1 MSSNFLQTYRN
12 HVAERL
18 VLGIPPL
25 PLSAA
30 QTADVIELLKSPP
43 KGEDA
48 FLVDLITH
56 RVPAGVDN
64 AAKVKASYLAAVAHG
79 NEKCA
84 LISREHATQLLGTM
98 LGGYNISPMIA
109 LLDDADESVATQAA
123 SGLKNTLLMFDQF
136 HDVKEKAD
144 KGNSYAESVM
154 QSWANAEWFTSR
166 PEVPESIMLTVFKV
180 AGEINT
186 DDLSPAPDAWSR
198 PDIPLHALAMHKN
211 PRPGQPVESL
221 PEEEG
226 KRGPIKF
233 IDSLK
238 AKGHLVA
245 YVGDVVGTGSSRK
258 SATNSV
264 LWFTGQDIPFVPN
277 KRFGGVC
284 LGSKIAPIFY
294 NTMED
299 SGALPIELDVS
310 EMAMGDVIELRP
322 YDGKALKDGKVI
334 AEFKLKSEVLFDEVR
349 AGGRIPLIVGRG
361 LTAKARVALGLPA
374 SSQFRLPQDPLD
386 NGRGFTLAQKMVGRA
401 VGLPEG
407 QGVRPGTYCEPKM
420 TSVGSQD
427 TTGPMTRDELKDLA
441 CLGFS
446 ADLVM
451 QSFCH
456 TAAYPKPVDVKMHHE
471 LPDFMSTR
479 GGIPLRPGDGIIHSW
494 LNRMLLPDTVGTG
507 GDSHTRFPIG
517 ISFPA
522 GSGLVAF
529 GAATGV
535 MPLDMPES
543 VLVRFKGEMQ
553 PGITLRDLVNA
564 IPLYAIKA
572 GLLTVAKQ
580 GKVNIFSGRILEIEG
595 LPDLK
600 VEQAF
605 ELSDAS
611 AERSAGGC
619 TVHLN
624 KEPIIEYITSN
635 ITMLKWMIA
644 TGYSDVRTIKRRIVA
659 MENWLADPQL
669 LKGDADAEYAAVIE
683 IDLADIHEPIV
694 ACPNDPDDV
703 KTLSDVA
710 GSKIDEVFIGSC
722 MTNIGHFRA
731 ASKLLENKRDIP
743 VKLWV
748 APPTK
753 MDAKQ
758 LSEEGHYGV
767 LGSAGARME
776 MPGCSL
782 CMGNQ
787 AQVKE
792 GATVF
797 STSTRNFPNR
807 LGKNSNVYLG
817 SAELAAICSKLGRIP
832 TKAEYMADMGVLTA
846 SSDQIYQYLNFDKV
860 KDYTDLADTVKDG
873 VAA

>member
-1 MSSNFLQTYRN
+1 MSEFLTAYRA
-12 HVAERL
+12 HVAERSAQ
-18 VLGIPPL
+18 GIPPV
-25 PLSAA
+25 PLSAQ
-30 QTADVIELLKSPP
+30 QTAEVIDLLKNPP
-43 KGEDA
+43 KGEEKT
-48 FLVDLITH
+48 LVDLITY
-56 RVPAGVDN
+56 RVPAGVDD

-79 NEKCA
+79 TEKCA
-84 LISREHATQLLGTM
+84 LITRQQATHLLGTM
-98 LGGYNISPMIA
+98 LGGYNISPLID
-109 LLDDADESVATQAA
+109 LLGDADAAVAQEAA
-123 SGLKNTLLMFDQF
+123 KGLKFTLLMFDQF
-136 HDVKEKAD
+136 HDVQEKAEQ
-144 KGNSYAESVM
+144 GNAHAKSVL
-154 QSWANAEWFTSR
+154 QSWADAEWFTSR
-166 PEVPESIMLTVFKV
+166 PEVPKSIQLTVFKC

-198 PDIPLHALAMHKN
+198 PDIPLHAIAMHKN
-211 PRPGQPVESL
+211 ARPGIT
-221 PEEEG
+221 PEEDG
-226 KRGPIKF
+226 KRGPVKF
-233 IDSLK
+233 IEELK
-238 AKGHLVA
+238 AKGNLVA

-264 LWFTGQDIPFVPN
+264 LWWTGEDIPFVPN

-284 LGSKIAPIFY
+284 LGGKIAPIFY

-310 EMAMGDVIELRP
+310 QMGMGDVLELRP
-322 YDGKALKDGKVI
+322 YEGKALKGGKVI
-334 AEFKLKSEVLFDEVR
+334 AEFTLKSEVLFDEVR

-361 LTAKARVALGLPA
+361 LTAKARAALGLPA
-374 SSQFRLPQDPLD
+374 STVFRLPQAPVDS
-386 NGRGFTLAQKMVGRA
+386 GRGFTLAQKMVGRA

-407 QGVRPGTYCEPKM
+407 KGVRPGTYCEPKM
-420 TSVGSQD
+420 TSVGTQD

-446 ADLVM
+446 SDLVM

-471 LPDFMSTR
+471 LPEFITTR
-479 GGIPLRPGDGIIHSW
+479 GGISLRPGDGIIHSW

-543 VLVRFKGEMQ
+543 VLVRFKGKMQ
-553 PGITLRDLVNA
+553 PGVTLRDLVSA

-580 GKVNIFSGRILEIEG
+580 GKVNVFSGRILEIEG

-624 KEPIIEYITSN
+624 KEPIIEYINSN

-644 TGYSDVRTIKRRIVA
+644 TGYSDVRTIKRRIAA
-659 MENWLADPQL
+659 MEAWLANPQL
-669 LKGDADAEYAAVIE
+669 LKADPDAEYAAVIE
-683 IDLADIHEPIV
+683 IDLAEIHEPIL

-710 GSKIDEVFIGSC
+710 GTQIDEVFIGSC

-743 VKLWV
+743 VKLWM

-767 LGSAGARME
+767 LGAAGARME

-792 GATVF
+792 GATVL

-807 LGKNSNVYLG
+807 LGKNTNVFLG
-817 SAELAAICSKLGRIP
+817 SAELAAITSKLGRIP
-832 TKAEYMADMGVLTA
+832 TKAEYMADMGVLSGA
-846 SSDQIYQYLNFDKV
+846 SGTVYKYLNFDQV
-860 KDYTDLADTVKDG
+860 KDYTD
-873 VAA
+873 VAATVS

>member
-1 MSSNFLQTYRN
+1 MLKTYRE
-12 HVAERL
+12 HVAERAA
-18 VLGIPPL
+18 LGIPPL
-25 PLSAA
+25 PLSAK
-30 QTADVIELLKSPP
+30 QTAELIELLKSPP
-43 KGEDA
+43 KGEEVT
-48 FLVDLITH
+48 LVDLITH
-56 RVPAGVDN
+56 RVPAGVDD

-79 NEKCA
+79 TEKCA
-84 LISREHATQLLGTM
+84 LITRARATELLGTM
-98 LGGYNISPMIA
+98 LGGYNIGPMVD
-109 LLDDADESVATQAA
+109 LLDDVAVASQAA
-123 SGLKNTLLMFDQF
+123 EGLKKTLLMFDQF

-144 KGNSYAESVM
+144 KGNAFAKAVL
-154 QSWANAEWFTSR
+154 QSWADAEWFTSR
-166 PEVPESIMLTVFKV
+166 PEVPKSITVTILKV
-180 AGEINT
+180 TGETNT

-198 PDIPLHALAMHKN
+198 PDIPLHALAMLKN
-211 PRPGQPVESL
+211 KRDGIT
-221 PEEEG
+221 PEEDG

-233 IDSLK
+233 IEDLR
-238 AKGHLVA
+238 ARGNLVA

-264 LWFTGQDIPFVPN
+264 LWFTGEDIPFVPN

-284 LGSKIAPIFY
+284 LGTKIAPIFY

-299 SGALPIELDVS
+299 AGALPIELDVNQ
-310 EMAMGDVIELRP
+310 MNMGDVVELRP
-322 YDGKALKDGKVI
+322 YDGKAFKDGKEI
-334 AEFKLKSEVLFDEVR
+334 ASFQVKSDVLFDEVR
-349 AGGRIPLIVGRG
+349 AGGRIPLIIGRG
-361 LTAKARVALGLPA
+361 LTAKAREALGLKP
-374 SSQFRLPQDPLD
+374 STLFRLPQNPVDTHK
-386 NGRGFTLAQKMVGRA
+386 GFSLAQKMVGRA
-401 VGLPEG
+401 CGLPEG

-471 LPDFMSTR
+471 LPDFISTR
-479 GGIPLRPGDGIIHSW
+479 GGISLRPGDGVIHSW
-494 LNRMLLPDTVGTG
+494 LNRLLLPDTVGTG

-529 GAATGV
+529 AAATGV

-543 VLVRFKGEMQ
+543 VLVRFKGKMQ
-553 PGITLRDLVNA
+553 NGVTLRDLVNA

-572 GLLTVAKQ
+572 GLLTVEKK
-580 GKVNIFSGRILEIEG
+580 GKKNIFSGRILEIEG

-611 AERSAGGC
+611 AERSAAGC

-624 KEPIIEYITSN
+624 KEPIMEYINSN
-635 ITMLKWMIA
+635 ITMMKWMIA
-644 TGYSDVRTIKRRIVA
+644 NGYSDARTLARRIA
-659 MENWLADPQL
+659 AQEAWLKNPQL
-669 LKGDADAEYAAVIE
+669 LKGDADADYAAVIE

-703 KTLSDVA
+703 KTLAEVA
-710 GSKIDEVFIGSC
+710 GAKIDEVFIGSC

-758 LSEEGHYGV
+758 LSDEGHYGV

-807 LGKNSNVYLG
+807 LGKNSFVYLG
-817 SAELAAICSKLGRIP
+817 SAELAAICAKLGRIP
-832 TKAEYMADMGVLTA
+832 TKAEYLADMGVLTA
-846 SSDQIYQYLNFDKV
+846 ASDKVYQYLNFDKIS
-860 KDYTDLADTVKDG
+860 DYTESAATVEAG
-873 VAA
+873 VSA

>member
-1 MSSNFLQTYRN
+1 MSSTFLESYRA
-12 HVAERL
+12 HVAERAA
-18 VLGIPPL
+18 LGIPPL
-25 PLSAA
+25 PLSAK
-30 QTADVIELLKSPP
+30 QTGEVIELLKNPP
-43 KGEDA
+43 AGTEA
-48 FLVDLITH
+48 QLVDLITH
-56 RVPAGVDN
+56 RVPAGVDD

-79 NEKCA
+79 TEKCA
-84 LISREHATQLLGTM
+84 LISREKATELLGTM
-98 LGGYNISPMIA
+98 LGGYNISPMID
-109 LLDDADESVATQAA
+109 LLDDTAEAVAATAAD
-123 SGLKNTLLMFDQF
+123 GLKKTLLMFDQF

-144 KGNSYAESVM
+144 AGNAHAKGVL
-154 QSWANAEWFTSR
+154 QSWADAEWFTSR
-166 PEVPESIMLTVFKV
+166 PAVPDSITITILKV
-180 AGEINT
+180 TGETNT

-198 PDIPLHALAMHKN
+198 PDIPLHALAMLKN
-211 PRPGQPVESL
+211 KRDGIT
-221 PEEEG
+221 PEEDG
-226 KRGPIKF
+226 KRGPVKF
-233 IDSLK
+233 IEDLR
-238 AKGHLVA
+238 AKGNLVA

-264 LWFTGQDIPFVPN
+264 LWFTGEDIPFVPN

-284 LGSKIAPIFY
+284 LGAKIAPIFY

-299 SGALPIELDVS
+299 AGALPIELDVS
-310 EMAMGDVIELRP
+310 QMAMGDTVELRP

-334 AEFKLKSEVLFDEVR
+334 AEFKVKSDVLFDEVR

-361 LTAKARVALGLPA
+361 LTAKARAALGLPP
-374 SSQFRLPQDPLD
+374 STLFRLPQNPAA
-386 NGRGFTLAQKMVGRA
+386 NAKGFSLAQKMVGRA
-401 VGLPEG
+401 CGLPEG
-407 QGVRPGTYCEPKM
+407 QGVMPGTYCEPKM

-471 LPDFMSTR
+471 LPDFISTR

-529 GAATGV
+529 AAATGV

-543 VLVRFKGEMQ
+543 VLVRFKGKMQ
-553 PGITLRDLVNA
+553 PGVTLRDLVNA

-580 GKVNIFSGRILEIEG
+580 GKKNIFSGRILEIEG

-611 AERSAGGC
+611 AERSAAGC
-619 TVHLN
+619 TVHLD
-624 KEPIIEYITSN
+624 KAPIIEYINSN

-644 TGYSDVRTIKRRIVA
+644 TGYSDVRTIKRRIAA
-659 MENWLADPQL
+659 MEAWLADPQL
-669 LKGDADAEYAAVIE
+669 LKGDADADYAAVID
-683 IDLADIHEPIV
+683 IDLADIVEPIV

-710 GSKIDEVFIGSC
+710 GAKIDEVFIGSC

-731 ASKLLENKRDIP
+731 ASKLLEGKRDIP

-758 LSEEGHYGV
+758 LTEEGHYGV

-817 SAELAAICSKLGRIP
+817 SAELASICSKLGRIP
-832 TKAEYMADMGVLTA
+832 TREEYLADMGVLTA
-846 SSDQIYQYLNFDKV
+846 GSDKIYQYLNFDKV
-860 KDYTDLADTVKDG
+860 KDYTDLADQVT
-873 VAA
+873 A

>member
-1 MSSNFLQTYRN
+1 VSEFLTAYRA
-12 HVAERL
+12 HVAERSAQ
-18 VLGIPPL
+18 GIPPA
-25 PLSAA
+25 PLSAQ
-30 QTADVIELLKSPP
+30 QTAEVIDLLKNPP
-43 KGEDA
+43 KGEEKT
-48 FLVDLITH
+48 LVDLITY
-56 RVPAGVDN
+56 RVPAGVDD

-79 NEKCA
+79 TEKCA
-84 LISREHATQLLGTM
+84 LITRQQATHLLGTM
-98 LGGYNISPMIA
+98 LGGYNISPLID
-109 LLDDADESVATQAA
+109 LLADADAAVAQEAA
-123 SGLKNTLLMFDQF
+123 KGLKFTLLMFDQF
-136 HDVKEKAD
+136 HDVQEKAEQ
-144 KGNSYAESVM
+144 GNAHAKSVL
-154 QSWANAEWFTSR
+154 QSWADAEWFTSR
-166 PEVPESIMLTVFKV
+166 PEVPKSIQLTVFKC

-198 PDIPLHALAMHKN
+198 PDIPLHAIAMHKN
-211 PRPGQPVESL
+211 ARPGIT
-221 PEEEG
+221 PEEDG
-226 KRGPIKF
+226 KRGPVKF
-233 IDSLK
+233 IEELK
-238 AKGHLVA
+238 AKGNLVA

-264 LWFTGQDIPFVPN
+264 LWWTGEDIPFVPN

-284 LGSKIAPIFY
+284 LGGKIAPIFY

-310 EMAMGDVIELRP
+310 QMVMGDVIELRP
-322 YDGKALKDGKVI
+322 YEGKALKGGKVI
-334 AEFKLKSEVLFDEVR
+334 AEFTLKSEVLFDEVR

-361 LTAKARVALGLPA
+361 LTAKARAALGLPA
-374 SSQFRLPQDPLD
+374 STVFRLPQAPVDS
-386 NGRGFTLAQKMVGRA
+386 GRGYTLAQKMVGRA

-407 QGVRPGTYCEPKM
+407 KGVRPGTYCEPKM
-420 TSVGSQD
+420 TSVGTQD

-446 ADLVM
+446 SDLVM

-471 LPDFMSTR
+471 LPEFITTR
-479 GGIPLRPGDGIIHSW
+479 GGISLRPGDGIIHSW

-543 VLVRFKGEMQ
+543 VLVRFKGKMQ
-553 PGITLRDLVNA
+553 PGVTLRDLVNA

-580 GKVNIFSGRILEIEG
+580 GKVNVFSGRILEIEG

-624 KEPIIEYITSN
+624 KEPIIEYINSN

-644 TGYSDVRTIKRRIVA
+644 TGYSDVRTIKRRIAA
-659 MENWLADPQL
+659 MEAWLANPQL
-669 LKGDADAEYAAVIE
+669 LKADPDAEYAAVIE
-683 IDLADIHEPIV
+683 IDLAEIHEPIL

-710 GSKIDEVFIGSC
+710 GTQIDEVFIGSC

-743 VKLWV
+743 VKLWM

-767 LGSAGARME
+767 LGAAGARME

-792 GATVF
+792 GATVL

-807 LGKNSNVYLG
+807 LGKNTNVFLG
-817 SAELAAICSKLGRIP
+817 SAELAAITSKLGRIP
-832 TKAEYMADMGVLTA
+832 TKAEYMADMGVLSGT
-846 SSDQIYQYLNFDKV
+846 SGTVYKYLNFDQV
-860 KDYTDLADTVKDG
+860 KDYTD
-873 VAA
+873 VAATVS

>member
-1 MSSNFLQTYRN
+1 MEASVGSRN
-12 HVAERL
+12 PR
-18 VLGIPPL
+18 LGIEP
-25 PLSAA
+25 
-30 QTADVIELLKSPP
+30 DE
-43 KGEDA
+43 
-48 FLVDLITH
+48 
-56 RVPAGVDN
+56 AG
-64 AAKVKASYLAAVAHG
+64 A
-79 NEKCA
+79 
-84 LISREHATQLLGTM
+84 
-98 LGGYNISPMIA
+98 
-109 LLDDADESVATQAA
+109 
-123 SGLKNTLLMFDQF
+123 
-136 HDVKEKAD
+136 
-144 KGNSYAESVM
+144 
-154 QSWANAEWFTSR
+154 
-166 PEVPESIMLTVFKV
+166 
-180 AGEINT
+180 
-186 DDLSPAPDAWSR
+186 
-198 PDIPLHALAMHKN
+198 
-211 PRPGQPVESL
+211 
-221 PEEEG
+221 
-226 KRGPIKF
+226 RGPTRQLAKLI
-233 IDSLK
+233 
-238 AKGHLVA
+238 AKGHPVA

-264 LWFTGQDIPFVPN
+264 LWFTGEDIPFVPN

-284 LGSKIAPIFY
+284 LGTKIAPIFY

-299 SGALPIELDVS
+299 AGALPIELDVS
-310 EMAMGDVIELRP
+310 QMNMGDVVELRP
-322 YDGKALKDGKVI
+322 YDGKAFKDGKEI
-334 AEFKLKSEVLFDEVR
+334 ASFQVKSDVLFDEVR
-349 AGGRIPLIVGRG
+349 AGGRIPLIIGRG
-361 LTAKARVALGLPA
+361 LTAKAREALGLAP
-374 SSQFRLPQDPLD
+374 STLFRLPQNPADTKK
-386 NGRGFTLAQKMVGRA
+386 GFSLAQKMVGRA
-401 VGLPEG
+401 CGLPEG

-471 LPDFMSTR
+471 LPDFISTR
-479 GGIPLRPGDGIIHSW
+479 GGVALRPGDGVIHSW
-494 LNRMLLPDTVGTG
+494 LNRLLLPDTVGTG

-529 GAATGV
+529 AAATGV

-543 VLVRFKGEMQ
+543 VLVRFKGKMQ
-553 PGITLRDLVNA
+553 DGITLRDLVNA

-572 GLLTVAKQ
+572 GLLTVEKK
-580 GKVNIFSGRILEIEG
+580 GKKNIFSGRILEIEG

-611 AERSAGGC
+611 AERSAAGC

-624 KEPIIEYITSN
+624 KEPIAEYVTSN
-635 ITMLKWMIA
+635 ITMMKWMIA
-644 TGYSDVRTIKRRIVA
+644 NGYSDARTLARRIA
-659 MENWLADPQL
+659 AQEAWLKDPQL
-669 LKGDADAEYAAVIE
+669 LKGDADADYAAVIE

-703 KTLSDVA
+703 KTLAEVA
-710 GSKIDEVFIGSC
+710 GTKIDEVFIGSC

-731 ASKLLENKRDIP
+731 ASKLMEGKRDIP
-743 VKLWV
+743 VKLWI

-758 LSEEGHYGV
+758 LSDEGHYGI
-767 LGSAGARME
+767 LGGAGARME

-787 AQVKE
+787 AQVKQ

-807 LGKNSNVYLG
+807 LGKDSNVYLG

-832 TKAEYMADMGVLTA
+832 TKAEYLADMGVLTA
-846 SSDQIYQYLNFDKV
+846 ASSKVYQYLNFDKIS
-860 KDYTDLADTVKDG
+860 DYTESAATVK
-873 VAA
+873 

>member
-1 MSSNFLQTYRN
+1 MLQAYRQ
-12 HVAERL
+12 HVADRAA
-18 VLGIPPL
+18 LGIPPL
-25 PLSAA
+25 PLSAQ
-30 QTADVIELLKSPP
+30 QTGELIELLKAPP
-43 KGEDA
+43 AGEGA
-48 FLVDLITH
+48 TLVHLFTH
-56 RVPAGVDN
+56 RVPAGVDD

-79 NEKCA
+79 TESCS
-84 LISREHATQLLGTM
+84 LISREQATELLGTM
-98 LGGYNISPMIA
+98 LGGYNISPLID
-109 LLDDADESVATQAA
+109 LLDDTTVGAIAA
-123 SGLKNTLLMFDQF
+123 KGLKGTLLMFDQF
-136 HDVKEKAD
+136 HDVQEKAE
-144 KGNSYAESVM
+144 KGNANAKSVL
-154 QSWANAEWFTSR
+154 QSWADAEWFTSR
-166 PEVPESIMLTVFKV
+166 PEVPASITVAIFKV
-180 AGEINT
+180 TGETNT

-198 PDIPLHALAMHKN
+198 PDIPLHALAMLKN
-211 PRPGQPVESL
+211 KRDGIN
-221 PEEEG
+221 PEEDG

-233 IDSLK
+233 IEDLR
-238 AKGHLVA
+238 AKGNLVA

-264 LWFTGQDIPFVPN
+264 LWFTGEDIPYVPN

-284 LGSKIAPIFY
+284 LGTKIAPIFY

-299 SGALPIELDVS
+299 AGALPIELDVS
-310 EMAMGDVIELRP
+310 QMNMGDVVELRP

-334 AEFKLKSEVLFDEVR
+334 AEFKVKSEVLFDEVR
-349 AGGRIPLIVGRG
+349 AGGRIPLIIGRG
-361 LTAKARVALGLPA
+361 LTAKAREALGLPP
-374 SSQFRLPQDPLD
+374 STLFRLPQSPVDTKK
-386 NGRGFTLAQKMVGRA
+386 GFSLAQKMVGKA
-401 VGLPEG
+401 CGLPEVNG
-407 QGVRPGTYCEPKM
+407 QQQGVRPGTYCEPRM

-471 LPDFMSTR
+471 LPDFISHR
-479 GGIPLRPGDGIIHSW
+479 GGIALRPGDGVIHSW
-494 LNRMLLPDTVGTG
+494 LNRFLLPDTVGTG

-529 GAATGV
+529 AAATGV

-543 VLVRFKGEMQ
+543 VLVRFKGTMQ
-553 PGITLRDLVNA
+553 PGVTLRDLVNA

-572 GLLTVAKQ
+572 GLLTVEKK
-580 GKVNIFSGRILEIEG
+580 GKKNIFSGRILEIEG

-611 AERSAGGC
+611 AERSAAGC

-624 KEPIIEYITSN
+624 KEPIIEYINSN
-635 ITMLKWMIA
+635 ITLMKWMISE
-644 TGYSDVRTIKRRIVA
+644 GYADARTLQRRIA
-659 MENWLADPQL
+659 AQEAWLKNPQL
-669 LKGDADAEYAAVIE
+669 LKGDADADYAAVIE

-703 KTLSDVA
+703 KTLAEVSGA
-710 GSKIDEVFIGSC
+710 KIDEVFIGSC

-731 ASKLLENKRDIP
+731 ASKLLEGKRDIP

-753 MDAKQ
+753 MDAKK
-758 LSEEGHYGV
+758 LSDEGHYGV
-767 LGSAGARME
+767 LGNAGARME

-817 SAELAAICSKLGRIP
+817 SAELASICSKLGRIP
-832 TKAEYMADMGVLTA
+832 TKEEYLADMGVLTA
-846 SSDQIYQYLNFDKV
+846 ASSMVYQYLNFDQIKDFTDAAEKV
-860 KDYTDLADTVKDG
+860 SA
-873 VAA
+873 

>member
-1 MSSNFLQTYRN
+1 MSEFLTTYHA
-12 HVAERL
+12 HVVERSA
-18 VLGIPPL
+18 LGIPPL
-25 PLSAA
+25 PLTAK
-30 QTADVIELLKSPP
+30 QTGELIELLKNPP
-43 KGEDA
+43 KGEEKT
-48 FLVDLITH
+48 LVDLITF
-56 RVPAGVDN
+56 RVPAGVDD
-64 AAKVKASYLAAVAHG
+64 AAKVKASYLAAVAYG
-79 NEKCA
+79 TEKCA
-84 LISREHATQLLGTM
+84 LISRVHATQLLGTM
-98 LGGYNISPMIA
+98 LGGYNISPMID
-109 LLDDADESVATQAA
+109 LLDDADATVADQAA
-123 SGLKNTLLMFDQF
+123 TGLKSTLLMFDQF
-136 HDVKEKAD
+136 HDVQEKAE
-144 KGNSYAESVM
+144 KGNAYAKAVL
-154 QSWANAEWFTSR
+154 QSWADAEWFTSR
-166 PEVPESIMLTVFKV
+166 PEVAKSIQLTVFKC

-211 PRPGQPVESL
+211 ARPGIV
-221 PEEEG
+221 PEEDG
-226 KRGPIKF
+226 KRGPVKF
-233 IDSLK
+233 IEELK

-264 LWFTGQDIPFVPN
+264 LWWTGQDIPFVPN

-299 SGALPIELDVS
+299 SGALPIEVDVS
-310 EMAMGDVIELRP
+310 QMAMGDVIELRP
-322 YDGKALKDGKVI
+322 YDGKVLKDGQVI
-334 AEFKLKSEVLFDEVR
+334 GEFSFKSDVLFDEVR

-361 LTAKARVALGLPA
+361 LTSKARAALGLPA
-374 SSQFRLPQDPLD
+374 STVFRLPQDPVD
-386 NGRGFTLAQKMVGRA
+386 SGRGYTLAQKMVGRS

-407 QGVRPGTYCEPKM
+407 KGVRPGTYCEPKM
-420 TSVGSQD
+420 TSVGTQD

-446 ADLVM
+446 SDLVM

-471 LPDFMSTR
+471 LPEFITTR
-479 GGIPLRPGDGIIHSW
+479 GGISLRPGDGIIHSW

-543 VLVRFKGEMQ
+543 VLVRFKGKMQ
-553 PGITLRDLVNA
+553 PGVTLRDLVSA

-580 GKVNIFSGRILEIEG
+580 GKINVFSGRILEIEG

-605 ELSDAS
+605 ELSDSS

-644 TGYSDVRTIKRRIVA
+644 TGYSDVRTIKRRIAA
-659 MENWLADPQL
+659 MEAWLADPQL
-669 LKGDADAEYAAVIE
+669 LKADPDAEYAAVIE
-683 IDLADIHEPIV
+683 IDLAEIHEPIL

-710 GSKIDEVFIGSC
+710 GTKIDEVFIGSC

-743 VKLWV
+743 VKLWM

-758 LSEEGHYGV
+758 LTEEGHYGV
-767 LGSAGARME
+767 LGAAGARME

-792 GATVF
+792 GATVL

-807 LGKNSNVYLG
+807 LGKNTFVYLG
-817 SAELAAICSKLGRIP
+817 SAELAAITSKLGRIP
-832 TKAEYMADMGVLTA
+832 TKAEYMADMGVLTDA
-846 SSDQIYQYLNFDKV
+846 GSTVYKYLNFDQV
-860 KDYTDLADTVKDG
+860 KDYTD
-873 VAA
+873 VAESVN

>member
-1 MSSNFLQTYRN
+1 MLQAYRD
-12 HVAERL
+12 HVAERAT
-18 VLGIPPL
+18 LGIPPL
-25 PLSAA
+25 PLSAK
-30 QTADVIELLKSPP
+30 QTGELIELLKSPP
-43 KGEDA
+43 AGEEA
-48 FLVDLITH
+48 TLVELITH
-56 RVPAGVDN
+56 RVPAGVDD

-79 NEKCA
+79 TEKCA
-84 LISREHATQLLGTM
+84 LISRARATELLGTM
-98 LGGYNISPMIA
+98 LGGYNISPMVD
-109 LLDDADESVATQAA
+109 LLDDAAVAAEAA
-123 SGLKNTLLMFDQF
+123 EGLKKTLLMFDQF

-144 KGNSYAESVM
+144 KGNTFAKAVL
-154 QSWANAEWFTSR
+154 QSWADAEWFTSR
-166 PEVPESIMLTVFKV
+166 PEVPKSITVSIFKV

-211 PRPGQPVESL
+211 ARPGIT
-221 PEEEG
+221 PEEDG
-226 KRGPIKF
+226 KRGPVKF
-233 IDSLK
+233 LEDLR
-238 AKGHLVA
+238 AKGNLVA

-264 LWFTGQDIPFVPN
+264 LWFTGEDIPFVPN

-284 LGSKIAPIFY
+284 LGGKIAPIFY

-310 EMAMGDVIELRP
+310 QMAMGDVVELRP
-322 YDGKALKDGKVI
+322 YDGKAFKDGKEI
-334 AEFKLKSEVLFDEVR
+334 ASFEVKSEVLFDEVR
-349 AGGRIPLIVGRG
+349 AGGRIPLIIGRG
-361 LTAKARVALGLPA
+361 LTAKAREALGLKP
-374 SSQFRLPQDPLD
+374 STLFRLPQNPVDTKK
-386 NGRGFTLAQKMVGRA
+386 GFSLAQKMVGRA
-401 VGLPEG
+401 CGLPEG
-407 QGVRPGTYCEPKM
+407 EGVRPGTYCEPKM

-471 LPDFMSTR
+471 LPDFISTR
-479 GGIPLRPGDGIIHSW
+479 GGVSLRPGDGVIHSW

-529 GAATGV
+529 AAATGV

-543 VLVRFKGEMQ
+543 VLVRFKGKMQ
-553 PGITLRDLVNA
+553 NGVTLRDLVNA

-572 GLLTVAKQ
+572 GLLTVEKK
-580 GKVNIFSGRILEIEG
+580 GKKNIFSGRILEIEG

-611 AERSAGGC
+611 AERSAAGC

-624 KEPIIEYITSN
+624 KEPIMEYVTSN
-635 ITMLKWMIA
+635 ITMMKWMIA
-644 TGYSDVRTIKRRIVA
+644 NGYADARTLGRRIA
-659 MENWLADPQL
+659 AQEAWLQNPEL
-669 LKGDADAEYAAVIE
+669 LKGDADADYAAVIE

-703 KTLSDVA
+703 KTLADVA
-710 GSKIDEVFIGSC
+710 GAKIDEVFIGSC

-731 ASKLLENKRDIP
+731 ASKLMEGKRDIP
-743 VKLWV
+743 VKLWI

-758 LSEEGHYGV
+758 LSDEGHYGV
-767 LGSAGARME
+767 LGGAGARME

-832 TKAEYMADMGVLTA
+832 TKEEYLADMGVLTA
-846 SSDQIYQYLNFDKV
+846 ASDKVYQYLNFDKIS
-860 KDYTDLADTVKDG
+860 DYTESAATVK
-873 VAA
+873 

>member
-1 MSSNFLQTYRN
+1 MSDFLQSYRA
-12 HVAERL
+12 HVTERAA
-18 VLGIPPL
+18 VGIPPL
-25 PLSAA
+25 PLSAK
-30 QTADVIELLKSPP
+30 QTGEVIELLKAPP
-43 KGEDA
+43 AGEEA

-56 RVPAGVDN
+56 RVPAGVDD

-79 NEKCA
+79 SEQCA
-84 LISREHATQLLGTM
+84 LISRKLATQLLGTM
-98 LGGYNISPMIA
+98 LGGYNISPMID
-109 LLDDADESVATQAA
+109 LLDDADPAVAAQAA
-123 SGLKNTLLMFDQF
+123 NGLKKTLLMFDQF
-136 HDVKEKAD
+136 HDVKDKAD
-144 KGNSYAESVM
+144 QGNAQAKAVM
-154 QSWANAEWFTSR
+154 QSWADAEWFTSR
-166 PEVPESIMLTVFKV
+166 PEVPESITLTIFKV

-211 PRPGQPVESL
+211 ARVGVT
-221 PEEEG
+221 PEEDG
-226 KRGPIKF
+226 KRGPVRF
-233 IDSLK
+233 IEELK
-238 AKGHLVA
+238 AKGNLVA

-264 LWFTGQDIPFVPN
+264 LWFTGEDIPFVPN

-284 LGSKIAPIFY
+284 LGAKIAPIFY

-299 SGALPIELDVS
+299 SGALPIEVDVS
-310 EMAMGDVIELRP
+310 QMAMGDVIELRP
-322 YDGKALKDGKVI
+322 YDGKALKGGEVI
-334 AEFKLKSEVLFDEVR
+334 AEFKLKSDVLFDEVR

-361 LTAKARVALGLPA
+361 LTAKARAALGLPV
-374 SSQFRLPQDPLD
+374 STQFRLPTSPV
-386 NGRGFTLAQKMVGRA
+386 NSGKGFTLAQKIVGRA

-479 GGIPLRPGDGIIHSW
+479 GGVPLRPGDGIIHSW

-580 GKVNIFSGRILEIEG
+580 GKINIFSGRILEIEG
-595 LPDLK
+595 MPDLK

-644 TGYSDVRTIKRRIVA
+644 TGYSDVRTINRRIKA
-659 MENWLADPQL
+659 MQAWLADPQL
-669 LKGDADAEYAAVIE
+669 LKGDADAEYAAIIE

-703 KTLSDVA
+703 KTLADVA

-743 VKLWV
+743 VKLWM

-846 SSDQIYQYLNFDKV
+846 AAATVYQYLNFDKV

>member
-1 MSSNFLQTYRN
+1 MLKTYRD
-12 HVAERL
+12 HVAERAA
-18 VLGIPPL
+18 LGIPPL
-25 PLSAA
+25 PLSAK
-30 QTADVIELLKSPP
+30 QTAELIELLKNPP
-43 KGEDA
+43 KGEEA
-48 FLVDLITH
+48 TLVDLITH
-56 RVPAGVDN
+56 RVPAGVDD

-79 NEKCA
+79 TEKCA
-84 LISREHATQLLGTM
+84 LLSPEKATELLGTM
-98 LGGYNISPMIA
+98 LGGFNLTPLID
-109 LLDDADESVATQAA
+109 LLDNKACAPIAA
-123 SGLKNTLLMFDQF
+123 EGLKKTLLMFDQF

-144 KGNSYAESVM
+144 KGNALAKAVV
-154 QSWANAEWFTSR
+154 QSWADAEWFTSR
-166 PEVPESIMLTVFKV
+166 PEVPQSITLSVLKV
-180 AGEINT
+180 TGETNT

-198 PDIPLHALAMHKN
+198 PDIPLHALAMLKN
-211 PRPGQPVESL
+211 KRDGIT
-221 PEEEG
+221 PEEDG

-233 IDSLK
+233 IEDLR
-238 AKGHLVA
+238 ARGHLVA

-264 LWFTGQDIPFVPN
+264 LWFTGEDIPFVPN

-299 SGALPIELDVS
+299 AGALPIELDVS
-310 EMAMGDVIELRP
+310 HMNMGDVVELRP
-322 YDGKALKDGKVI
+322 YEGKAFKDGKEI
-334 AEFKLKSEVLFDEVR
+334 ASFTVKSDVLFDEVR
-349 AGGRIPLIVGRG
+349 AGGRIPLIIGRG
-361 LTAKARVALGLPA
+361 LTAKAREALGLPP
-374 SSQFRLPQDPLD
+374 STLFRLPAVPQSH
-386 NGRGFTLAQKMVGRA
+386 GKGFTLAQKMVGRA
-401 VGLPEG
+401 CGLPEG
-407 QGVRPGTYCEPKM
+407 QGVLPGTYCEPRM

-456 TAAYPKPVDVKMHHE
+456 TAAYPKSVDVKMHHE
-471 LPDFMSTR
+471 LPEFISNR
-479 GGIPLRPGDGIIHSW
+479 GGISLKPGDGIIHSW

-507 GDSHTRFPIG
+507 GDSHTRFPVG

-529 GAATGV
+529 AAATGV

-543 VLVRFKGEMQ
+543 ILVRFKGQMQ
-553 PGITLRDLVNA
+553 PGVTLRDLVHA
-564 IPLYAIKA
+564 IPLYAIKK
-572 GLLTVAKQ
+572 GLLTVEKK
-580 GKVNIFSGRILEIEG
+580 GKKNIFSGRILEIEG

-611 AERSAGGC
+611 AERSAAGC

-624 KEPIIEYITSN
+624 KEPVIEYINSN
-635 ITMLKWMIA
+635 IVLLKNMIA
-644 TGYSDVRTIKRRIVA
+644 QGYADARTIGRRIQA
-659 MENWLADPQL
+659 MEAWLANPQL
-669 LKGDADAEYAAVIE
+669 LQADKDAEYTEVIE
-683 IDLADIHEPIV
+683 IDLSEIKEPIV
-694 ACPNDPDDV
+694 CCPNDPDDA
-703 KTLSDVA
+703 KTLSDVSGA
-710 GSKIDEVFIGSC
+710 KIDEVFIGSC

-731 ASKLLENKRDIP
+731 ASKLLEGKRDIP
-743 VKLWV
+743 VKLWM

-753 MDAKQ
+753 MDAQQ
-758 LSEEGHYGV
+758 LTEEGHYGV
-767 LGSAGARME
+767 FGNAGARME

-792 GATVF
+792 GATVM

-807 LGKNSNVYLG
+807 LGKNTNVYLG
-817 SAELAAICSKLGRIP
+817 SAELSAICSKLGRIP
-832 TKAEYMADMGVLTA
+832 TQAEYLADMGVINA
-846 SSDQIYQYLNFDKV
+846 DGSKIYKYLNFDQIEEYVETAKS
-860 KDYTDLADTVKDG
+860 L
-873 VAA
+873 

>member
-1 MSSNFLQTYRN
+1 MPTDFLQTYRN
-12 HVAERL
+12 HVAQRA

-25 PLSAA
+25 PLSAQ
-30 QTADVIELLKSPP
+30 QTGEVIELLKNPP
-43 KGEDA
+43 KGDEA
-48 FLVDLITH
+48 FVLDLLTH
-56 RVPAGVDN
+56 RVPAGVDA

-79 NEKCA
+79 TEKCT
-84 LISREHATQLLGTM
+84 LISRELATQLLGTM

-109 LLDDADESVATQAA
+109 LLDDPLDSVASQAA

-136 HDVKEKAD
+136 HDVQEKAE
-144 KGNSYAESVM
+144 KGNKYAKAVL
-154 QSWANAEWFTSR
+154 QSWADAEWFTTR
-166 PEVPESIMLTVFKV
+166 PEVPESIMLTIFKV

-211 PRPGQPVESL
+211 GRPGVV
-221 PEEEG
+221 PEEDG
-226 KRGPIKF
+226 KRGPVKF
-233 IDSLK
+233 INDLK

-264 LWFTGQDIPFVPN
+264 LWFTGEDIPYVPN

-284 LGSKIAPIFY
+284 LGGKIAPIFY

-310 EMAMGDVIELRP
+310 QMNMGDVVELRP
-322 YDGKALKDGKVI
+322 YDGKALKDGKVV
-334 AEFKLKSEVLFDEVR
+334 AEFTLKSDVLLDEVR

-361 LTAKARVALGLPA
+361 LTAKARFALGLPV
-374 SSQFRLPQDPLD
+374 STLFRLPQVPVN

-471 LPDFMSTR
+471 LPDFMSDR

-553 PGITLRDLVNA
+553 PGVTLRDLVNA

-580 GKVNIFSGRILEIEG
+580 GKVNVFSGRILEIEG

-644 TGYSDVRTIKRRIVA
+644 TGYSDVRTIKRRIAA

-669 LKGDADAEYAAVIE
+669 LKADADAEYAAVIE
-683 IDLADIHEPIV
+683 IDLADVHEPIV

-710 GSKIDEVFIGSC
+710 GAVIDEVFIGSC

-846 SSDQIYQYLNFDKV
+846 ASDQIYQYLNFDKV
-860 KDYTDLADTVKDG
+860 SDYTDLADTVKDG
-873 VAA
+873 QPV

>member
-1 MSSNFLQTYRN
+1 MLQAYRT
-12 HVAERL
+12 HVAERAA
-18 VLGIPPL
+18 LGIPPQ
-25 PLSAA
+25 PLSAK
-30 QTADVIELLKSPP
+30 QTAELIELLKTPP
-43 KGEDA
+43 AGEEA
-48 FLVDLITH
+48 TLVELITH
-56 RVPAGVDN
+56 RVPAGVD
-64 AAKVKASYLAAVAHG
+64 AAAMVKASFLAAVAHG
-79 NEKCA
+79 TEVCPV
-84 LISREHATQLLGTM
+84 ISRAEATTLLGTM
-98 LGGYNISPMIA
+98 LGGYNIGPMIA
-109 LLDDADESVATQAA
+109 LLDDSAVAAEAA
-123 SGLKNTLLMFDQF
+123 AGLKKTLLMFDQF

-144 KGNSYAESVM
+144 KGNAFAKAVL
-154 QSWANAEWFTSR
+154 QSWADAEWFTSR
-166 PEVPESIMLTVFKV
+166 PEVPKSIILTVFKV
-180 AGEINT
+180 AGEVNT
-186 DDLSPAPDAWSR
+186 DDLSPAPDAFSR
-198 PDIPLHALAMHKN
+198 PDIPMHALAMHKN
-211 PRPGQPVESL
+211 ARAGIV
-221 PEEEG
+221 PEEDG

-233 IDSLK
+233 INDLK
-238 AKGHLVA
+238 AKGNLVA

-284 LGSKIAPIFY
+284 LGNKIAPIFY

-310 EMAMGDVIELRP
+310 NMNMGDVVELRP
-322 YDGKALKDGKVI
+322 YDGQALKDGKVI
-334 AEFKLKSEVLFDEVR
+334 AEFKLKSDVLFDEVR
-349 AGGRIPLIVGRG
+349 AGGRIPLIIGRG
-361 LTAKARVALGLPA
+361 LTAKAREALGLPV
-374 SSQFRLPQDPLD
+374 STLFRLPQEPVDTKK
-386 NGRGFTLAQKMVGRA
+386 GFTLAQKMVGRA
-401 VGLPEG
+401 CGLPIVNG
-407 QGVRPGTYCEPKM
+407 NQQGVRPGTYCEPKM

-471 LPDFMSTR
+471 LPEFIKNR
-479 GGIPLRPGDGIIHSW
+479 GGISLRPGDGIIHSW

-543 VLVRFKGEMQ
+543 VLVRFKGKMQ
-553 PGITLRDLVNA
+553 PGVTLRDLVNA

-580 GKVNIFSGRILEIEG
+580 GKINIFSGRILEIEG

-624 KEPIIEYITSN
+624 KEPIIEYINSN

-644 TGYSDVRTIKRRIVA
+644 TGYDDVRTINRRIVA
-659 MENWLADPQL
+659 MEAWLANPVL
-669 LKGDADAEYAAVIE
+669 LKGDADADYAAVID

-703 KTLSDVA
+703 KTLADVA

-753 MDAKQ
+753 MDAHQ

-846 SSDQIYQYLNFDKV
+846 ASDTIYQYMNFDKMPDFTELTKSV
-860 KDYTDLADTVKDG
+860 DKAT
-873 VAA
+873 AAAAA

>member
-1 MSSNFLQTYRN
+1 MLQNYRA
-12 HVAERL
+12 HVAERAA
-18 VLGIPPL
+18 LGIPPL
-25 PLSAA
+25 PLSAK
-30 QTADVIELLKSPP
+30 QTGELIELLKRPP
-43 KGEDA
+43 AGEEST
-48 FLVDLITH
+48 LVDLITY
-56 RVPAGVDN
+56 RVPAGVDD

-79 NEKCA
+79 SEICP
-84 LISREHATQLLGTM
+84 LLSRQKATELLGTM
-98 LGGYNISPMIA
+98 LGGYNISPLVD
-109 LLDDADESVATQAA
+109 LLDDPAVADVAA
-123 SGLKNTLLMFDQF
+123 SGLKKTLLMFDQF
-136 HDVKEKAD
+136 HDVKEKAEA
-144 KGNSYAESVM
+144 GNAHAKAVLH
-154 QSWANAEWFTSR
+154 SWADAEWFTSR
-166 PEVPESIMLTVFKV
+166 PEVPQSITLTVFKV

-186 DDLSPAPDAWSR
+186 DDLSPAPDAFSR

-211 PRPGQPVESL
+211 ARAGIT
-221 PEEEG
+221 PEEDG
-226 KRGPIKF
+226 KRGPVKF
-233 IDSLK
+233 INELK
-238 AKGHLVA
+238 ARGHLVA

-310 EMAMGDVIELRP
+310 QMAMGDVVELRP
-322 YDGKALKDGKVI
+322 YEGKAFKNGQLI
-334 AEFKLKSEVLFDEVR
+334 AEFQLKSEVLLDEVR
-349 AGGRIPLIVGRG
+349 AGGRIPLIIGRG
-361 LTAKARVALGLPA
+361 LTSKAREALGLPV
-374 SSQFRLPQDPLD
+374 STLFRLPSNPADS
-386 NGRGFTLAQKMVGRA
+386 GKGFTLAQKMVGRA
-401 VGLPEG
+401 CGLPSVNG
-407 QGVRPGTYCEPKM
+407 DQQGVRPGTYCEPRM
-420 TSVGSQD
+420 ASVGSQD

-471 LPDFMSTR
+471 LPEFINNR
-479 GGIPLRPGDGIIHSW
+479 GGISLRPGDGIIHSW

-543 VLVRFKGEMQ
+543 VLVRFKGKMQ
-553 PGITLRDLVNA
+553 SGVTLRDLVNA

-580 GKVNIFSGRILEIEG
+580 GKKNIFSGRILEIEG

-644 TGYSDVRTIKRRIVA
+644 SGYADVRTINRRIKA
-659 MENWLADPQL
+659 MEAWLADPQL

-710 GSKIDEVFIGSC
+710 GAKIDEVFIGSC

-743 VKLWV
+743 VKLWM

-832 TKAEYMADMGVLTA
+832 TKAEYMADMGVLA
-846 SSDQIYQYLNFDKV
+846 GASDQIYQYLNFDRV
-860 KDYTDLADTVKDG
+860 PDY
-873 VAA
+873 VAAAASLPA